1 MPALVL
7 ALAGAPSLF
16 AQTAAPGTAAP
27 QAGPAAKRPTVAVM
41 DFDYG
46 ALANWWG
53 QYDIGHGIATQLVY
67 ALLDAGSMRIIERS
81 RLATVLGEQD
91 FAATE
96 RASPEASKL
105 ARVGHALGVR
115 YVVAGSVTRFATSD
129 RKFGGGV
136 GGTVATGLLG
146 PVGGLTFRK
155 AKQEVSITARVID
168 TTTGEVVLSAVGNGV
183 AKKGHGVGFES
194 RYGSGEGVAASTQPE
209 DFKAAGM
216 GAAQELAVT
225 ELAGAL
231 LAQVDKLS
239 TDVPAP
245 EPAPTPTPDPTPT
258 PKPARK
264 PAPKPPAA
272 KVTQAPAA
280 GGPAPRPDQNE

>member
-1 MPALVL
+1 MQALVL
-7 ALAGAPSLF
+7 ALAGVPSLCAQDAPSS
-16 AQTAAPGTAAP
+16 ASGQQSP
-27 QAGPAAKRPTVAVM
+27 PAAKRPTVAVM

-46 ALANWWG
+46 AVANWWG
-53 QYDIGHGIATQLVY
+53 SYDIGHGIATQLVY
-67 ALLDAGSMRIIERS
+67 ALLDAGSLRIIERS

-105 ARVGHALGVR
+105 AKVGHVLGVR

-136 GGTVATGLLG
+136 GGTVATGMLG
-146 PVGGLTFRK
+146 PIGGLTFRK
-155 AKQEVSITARVID
+155 AKQEVSVTARVID

-183 AKKGHGVGFES
+183 AKKGNGVGFES
-194 RYGSGEGVAASTQPE
+194 RFGNGEEVAASTQAE

-225 ELAGAL
+225 ELARGL
-231 LAQVDKLS
+231 LAQADKLS
-239 TDVPAP
+239 SEVPAP

-264 PAPKPPAA
+264 PASKPPAA
-272 KVTQAPAA
+272 IVTSATAPA
-280 GGPAPRPDQNE
+280 P

>member
-1 MPALVL
+1 VVQSTHRQSNREVL
-7 ALAGAPSLF
+7 LAN
-16 AQTAAPGTAAP
+16 AAPPPAP
-27 QAGPAAKRPTVAVM
+27 PAPGGPAGPAAAKRPTVAVM

-46 ALANWWG
+46 TLDNWWG

-67 ALLDAGSMRIIERS
+67 VLLDGGGLRIIERS
-81 RLATVLGEQD
+81 QLATVLGEQD
-91 FAATE
+91 FAATD

-105 ARVGHALGVR
+105 AKVGHVLGVR
-115 YVVAGSVTRFATSD
+115 YIIAGSVTKFATSD

-136 GGTVATGLLG
+136 AGTVATGLLG

-168 TTTGEVVLSAVGNGV
+168 TTTAEVVLSVSGTGV
-183 AKKGHGVGFES
+183 AKKGNGVGFES
-194 RYGSGEGVAASTQPE
+194 HYGSGAGVAASTQPE

-225 ELAGAL
+225 EIAHAL

-239 TDVPAP
+239 TEIPAP
-245 EPAPTPTPDPTPT
+245 EPTPAPTPAPTTT
-258 PKPARK
+258 PKPVRK
-264 PAPKPPAA
+264 PAPKAPAA
-272 KVTQAPAA
+272 KAAAPA
-280 GGPAPRPDQNE
+280 RPVP

>member
-1 MPALVL
+1 MQALVL
-7 ALAGAPSLF
+7 ALAGVPSLC
-16 AQTAAPGTAAP
+16 AQDTPSSASGQPSP
-27 QAGPAAKRPTVAVM
+27 PAAKRPTVAVM

-46 ALANWWG
+46 AVANWWG
-53 QYDIGHGIATQLVY
+53 SYDIGHGIATQLVY
-67 ALLDAGSMRIIERS
+67 ALLDAGSLRIIERS

-105 ARVGHALGVR
+105 AKVGHVLGVR
-115 YVVAGSVTRFATSD
+115 YVVAGSVTKFATSD

-136 GGTVATGLLG
+136 AGTVATGMLG

-168 TTTGEVVLSAVGNGV
+168 TTTAEVVLSAVGNGV
-183 AKKGHGVGFES
+183 AKKGNGVGFES
-194 RYGSGEGVAASTQPE
+194 RYGNGEGVAASTQAQ

-225 ELAGAL
+225 ELARVL

-239 TDVPAP
+239 TEVPA
-245 EPAPTPTPDPTPT
+245 AGARADADAGSDPIPT

-264 PAPKPPAA
+264 PAPKPPVAKATRAA
-272 KVTQAPAA
+272 APA
-280 GGPAPRPDQNE
+280 P

>member
-7 ALAGAPSLF
+7 ALVAVPPLF
-16 AQTAAPGTAAP
+16 AQSPAPADPGAA
-27 QAGPAAKRPTVAVM
+27 AGPAAAKRPTVAVM

-46 ALANWWG
+46 TLNNWWG

-67 ALLDAGSMRIIERS
+67 ALLEEGRLRIIERS
-81 RLATVLGEQD
+81 QLATVLGEQD
-91 FAATE
+91 FAATD

-105 ARVGHALGVR
+105 AKVGHVLGVR
-115 YVVAGSVTRFATSD
+115 YIIAGSVTKFATSD

-136 GGTVATGLLG
+136 AGTVATGMLG

-168 TTTGEVVLSAVGNGV
+168 TTTADVVLSVSGTGV
-183 AKKGHGVGFES
+183 AKKGNGVGFES
-194 RYGSGEGVAASTQPE
+194 HYGSGAGVAASTQPE
-209 DFKAAGM
+209 GFKAAGM

-225 ELAGAL
+225 ELAHAL

-239 TDVPAP
+239 TEIPAP
-245 EPAPTPTPDPTPT
+245 EPEPTPTPAPTPTP
-258 PKPARK
+258 KPVRK
-264 PAPKPPAA
+264 PAPKSPAA
-272 KVTQAPAA
+272 KAAAPAR
-280 GGPAPRPDQNE
+280 PAP

>member
-7 ALAGAPSLF
+7 ALVAVPPLF
-16 AQTAAPGTAAP
+16 AQSPAPAAPGAAAEP
-27 QAGPAAKRPTVAVM
+27 AAAKRPTVAVM

-46 ALANWWG
+46 TLNNWWG

-67 ALLDAGSMRIIERS
+67 ALLEEGRLRIIERS
-81 RLATVLGEQD
+81 QLATVLGEQD
-91 FAATE
+91 FAATD

-105 ARVGHALGVR
+105 AKVGHVLGVR
-115 YVVAGSVTRFATSD
+115 YIIAGSVTKFATSD

-136 GGTVATGLLG
+136 AGTVATGMLG

-168 TTTGEVVLSAVGNGV
+168 TTTADVVLSVSGTGV
-183 AKKGHGVGFES
+183 AKKGNGVGFES
-194 RYGSGEGVAASTQPE
+194 HYGSGAGVAASTQPE
-209 DFKAAGM
+209 GFKAAGM

-225 ELAGAL
+225 ELAHAL

-239 TDVPAP
+239 TEIPAP
-245 EPAPTPTPDPTPT
+245 EPEPTPTPAPTPTP
-258 PKPARK
+258 KPVRK
-264 PAPKPPAA
+264 PAPKSPAA
-272 KVTQAPAA
+272 KAAAPAR
-280 GGPAPRPDQNE
+280 PAP

>member
-7 ALAGAPSLF
+7 ALVAVPPLF
-16 AQTAAPGTAAP
+16 AQSPAPPDPGAA
-27 QAGPAAKRPTVAVM
+27 AGPAAAKRPTVAVM

-46 ALANWWG
+46 TLNNWWG

-67 ALLDAGSMRIIERS
+67 ALLEEGRLRIIERS
-81 RLATVLGEQD
+81 QLATVLGEQD
-91 FAATE
+91 FAATD

-105 ARVGHALGVR
+105 AKVGHVLGVR
-115 YVVAGSVTRFATSD
+115 YIIAGSVTKFATSD

-136 GGTVATGLLG
+136 AGTVATGMLG

-168 TTTGEVVLSAVGNGV
+168 TTTADVVLSVSGTGV
-183 AKKGHGVGFES
+183 AKKGNGVGFES
-194 RYGSGEGVAASTQPE
+194 HYGSGAGVAASTQPE
-209 DFKAAGM
+209 GFKAAGM

-225 ELAGAL
+225 ELAHAL

-239 TDVPAP
+239 TEIPAP
-245 EPAPTPTPDPTPT
+245 EPEPTPTPAPTPTP
-258 PKPARK
+258 KPVRK
-264 PAPKPPAA
+264 PAPKSPAA
-272 KVTQAPAA
+272 KAAAPAR
-280 GGPAPRPDQNE
+280 PAP

>member
-7 ALAGAPSLF
+7 ALVAVPPLIAQSPAP
-16 AQTAAPGTAAP
+16 AAPGAA
-27 QAGPAAKRPTVAVM
+27 AGPALAKRPTVAVM

-46 ALANWWG
+46 TVNNWWG

-67 ALLDAGSMRIIERS
+67 ALVEEGGLRIIERS
-81 RLATVLGEQD
+81 QLAAVLGEQD
-91 FAATE
+91 FATTD

-105 ARVGHALGVR
+105 AKVGHVLGVR
-115 YVVAGSVTRFATSD
+115 YIIAGSVTKFATSD

-136 GGTVATGLLG
+136 AGTVATGMLG

-168 TTTGEVVLSAVGNGV
+168 TTTAEVLLSVSGTGV
-183 AKKGHGVGFES
+183 AKKGNGVGFES
-194 RYGSGEGVAASTQPE
+194 HYGSGAGVAVSTQPE
-209 DFKAAGM
+209 EFKAAGM

-225 ELAGAL
+225 ELAHAL

-239 TDVPAP
+239 TEIPAP
-245 EPAPTPTPDPTPT
+245 EPTPTPAPTPTP
-258 PKPARK
+258 KPVRK
-264 PAPKPPAA
+264 PAPKGPAA
-272 KVTQAPAA
+272 KAAAPVQPAPAK
-280 GGPAPRPDQNE
+280 PAP

>member
-1 MPALVL
+1 MRTPALVL
-7 ALAGAPSLF
+7 ALAFVPSLH
-16 AQTAAPGTAAP
+16 AQDAASSAPGQAP
-27 QAGPAAKRPTVAVM
+27 LPVPKRPTVAVM

-46 ALANWWG
+46 AVANWWG
-53 QYDIGHGIATQLVY
+53 SYDIGHGIATQLVY
-67 ALLDAGSMRIIERS
+67 ALLDAGSLRIIERS

-105 ARVGHALGVR
+105 AKVGHVLGVR

-136 GGTVATGLLG
+136 AGTVATGMLG

-155 AKQEVSITARVID
+155 ARQEVSITARVID
-168 TTTGEVVLSAVGNGV
+168 TTTAEVVLSAVGNGV
-183 AKKGHGVGFES
+183 AKKGNGVGFES
-194 RYGSGEGVAASTQPE
+194 RTGSGQGVAASTQPE

-216 GAAQELAVT
+216 GAAQELAVS
-225 ELAGAL
+225 ELARAL

-239 TDVPAP
+239 TEIPVPEP
-245 EPAPTPTPDPTPT
+245 VPTPTPAPTPTPKPVRKPT
-258 PKPARK
+258 PK
-264 PAPKPPAA
+264 APVA
-272 KVTQAPAA
+272 KAVAPAT
-280 GGPAPRPDQNE
+280 P

>member
-7 ALAGAPSLF
+7 ALVAVPPLF
-16 AQTAAPGTAAP
+16 AQSPAPADPGAA
-27 QAGPAAKRPTVAVM
+27 AGPAAAKRPTVAVM

-46 ALANWWG
+46 TLNNWWG

-67 ALLDAGSMRIIERS
+67 ALLEEGRLRIIERS
-81 RLATVLGEQD
+81 QLATVLGEQD
-91 FAATE
+91 FAATD

-105 ARVGHALGVR
+105 AKVGHVLGVR
-115 YVVAGSVTRFATSD
+115 YIIAGSVTKFATSD

-136 GGTVATGLLG
+136 AGTVATGMLG

-168 TTTGEVVLSAVGNGV
+168 TTTADVVLSVSGTGV
-183 AKKGHGVGFES
+183 AKKGNGVGFES
-194 RYGSGEGVAASTQPE
+194 HYGSGAGVAASTQPE
-209 DFKAAGM
+209 GFKAAGM

-225 ELAGAL
+225 ELAQAL

-239 TDVPAP
+239 TEIPAP
-245 EPAPTPTPDPTPT
+245 EPEPTPTPAPTPTP
-258 PKPARK
+258 KPVRK
-264 PAPKPPAA
+264 PAPKSPAA
-272 KVTQAPAA
+272 KAAAPAR
-280 GGPAPRPDQNE
+280 PAP

>member
-7 ALAGAPSLF
+7 ALAGVPSLF
-16 AQTAAPGTAAP
+16 AQTPAPGA
-27 QAGPAAKRPTVAVM
+27 AGPEVGAAAKRPTVAVM

-46 ALANWWG
+46 AINNWWG

-67 ALLDAGSMRIIERS
+67 ALLDAGSLRIIERS

-105 ARVGHALGVR
+105 AKVGHVLGVR
-115 YVVAGSVTRFATSD
+115 YVVAGSVTKFATSD

-136 GGTVATGLLG
+136 AGTVATGMLG

-155 AKQEVSITARVID
+155 ARQEVSITARVID
-168 TTTGEVVLSAVGNGV
+168 TTTAEVVLSAVGNGV
-183 AKKGHGVGFES
+183 AKKGNGVGFES
-194 RYGSGEGVAASTQPE
+194 RTGSGQGVAASTQPE

-216 GAAQELAVT
+216 GAAQELAVS
-225 ELAGAL
+225 ELARAL

-239 TDVPAP
+239 TEIPVPEP
-245 EPAPTPTPDPTPT
+245 VPTPTPAPTPTPKPVRKPT
-258 PKPARK
+258 PK
-264 PAPKPPAA
+264 APVA
-272 KVTQAPAA
+272 KAVAPAT
-280 GGPAPRPDQNE
+280 P

>member
-1 MPALVL
+1 VRTPALVL
-7 ALAGAPSLF
+7 ALAFVPSLH
-16 AQTAAPGTAAP
+16 AQDAASSAPGQAP
-27 QAGPAAKRPTVAVM
+27 LPVPKRPTVAVM

-46 ALANWWG
+46 AVANWWG
-53 QYDIGHGIATQLVY
+53 SYDIGHGIATQLVY
-67 ALLDAGSMRIIERS
+67 ALLDAGSLRIIERS

-105 ARVGHALGVR
+105 AKVGHVLGVR

-136 GGTVATGLLG
+136 AGTVATGMLG

-155 AKQEVSITARVID
+155 AKQEVSVTARVID

-183 AKKGHGVGFES
+183 AKKGNGVGFES
-194 RYGSGEGVAASTQPE
+194 RYGNGEGVAASTQAE

-225 ELAGAL
+225 ELARGL
-231 LAQVDKLS
+231 LAQADKLS
-239 TDVPAP
+239 SEVPAP
-245 EPAPTPTPDPTPT
+245 EPAPTPTPTPTPDPTPT

-264 PAPKPPAA
+264 PASKPPVA
-272 KVTQAPAA
+272 KATPAA
-280 GGPAPRPDQNE
+280 APFP